1 MEKEK
6 LLELLSLGESN
17 NIELRNE
24 FDDYAICE
32 SICSF
37 LNTKGG
43 FVVCGLAKQLSSERV
58 ETWKQEIE
66 ERIERSIHPHAP
78 VFVSVSAVASN
89 WTLVIEVP
97 EGRDKPYEFAEK
109 VYIRRRNRPC
119 PADIGLIKEMI
130 FAGQV
135 APTRWERMF
144 SDEITLEDLSS
155 DELKRLL
162 EKMPFDND
170 LALQRHLEKLSLF
183 RQGRLTNAADILLSD
198 DPAVRHPQSRVRAV
212 CYTQKTASK
221 YQDIKKFEGPVIRLI
236 EDILNFIERN
246 TASQAVF
253 SENSAQR
260 KMIPQYPTNAIREG
274 LVNAFAHRDYA
285 SYGGGIRVEISPEKL
300 TIWNS
305 GSLPE
310 GVSLTSLQKGQ
321 ISVLRNPDIA
331 NYLHLHGY
339 MEMLGRGSVLI
350 QEECKNAQLPVPQ
363 WQVDDAGVT
372 LTFFASNI
380 WGEVSGPESG
390 PENKQAGPESGPMT
404 GPMMGPELLAAY
416 QTELVSTSKMDGV
429 MKVLTIEDMS
439 KAEIAD
445 ALGLK
450 SVSGA
455 LKRAIDVLENKFHFI
470 EKTVPGKTTSRKQK
484 YRLTDVGKKFLEDNY
499 K

>member
-58 ETWKQEIE
+58 ETWKQEIA
-66 ERIERSIHPHAP
+66 ERIERDIHPHAP

-97 EGRDKPYEFAEK
+97 EGRDKPYEFANK
-109 VYIRRRNRPC
+109 VFIRRRNRPY
-119 PADIGLIKEMI
+119 PADIGTIKEMI
-130 FAGQV
+130 FASQV
-135 APTRWERMF
+135 APIRWERMF
-144 SDEITLEDLSS
+144 SDEITIEDLSS
-155 DELKRLL
+155 DELKRLFD
-162 EKMPFDND
+162 KMPYGND
-170 LALQRHLEKLSLF
+170 LTLQRHLEKLSLC
-183 RQGRLTNAADILLSD
+183 RQGRLTNAADILLTD

-212 CYTQKTASK
+212 CYTQKAASK
-221 YQDIKKFEGPVIRLI
+221 YQDIKKFEGPVIQLI
-236 EDILNFIERN
+236 EDLLNFIERN

-253 SENSAQR
+253 STSSAQR
-260 KMIPQYPTNAIREG
+260 QMIPQYPKNAIREG

-285 SYGGGIRVEISPEKL
+285 SYGGGIRVEISPAKL

-305 GSLPE
+305 GNLPKD
-310 GVSLTSLQKGQ
+310 VTLTRLKKGQ

-350 QEECKNAQLPVPQ
+350 QEECKKAHLPVPE
-363 WQVDDAGVT
+363 WQADEAGVT
-372 LTFFASNI
+372 LTFFAADTPSK
-380 WGEVSGPESG
+380 VSR
-390 PENKQAGPESGPMT
+390 PESGPMT
-404 GPMMGPELLAAY
+404 RPELGPMTGPELFAAY
-416 QTELVSTSKMDGV
+416 QAELTSTSKMDGV
-429 MKVLTIEDMS
+429 MKVLTIGDMS
-439 KAEIAD
+439 KSEMAE
-445 ALGLK
+445 ALHLK

-455 LKRAIDVLENKFHFI
+455 LKRAVEKLEKKFHFI
-470 EKTVPGKTTSRKQK
+470 EKIDPDKTTSRNQK
-484 YRLTDVGKKFLEDNY
+484 YRLTAIGKKFLEDNY
-499 K
+499 Q

>member
-32 SICSF
+32 SICSV

-58 ETWKQEIE
+58 ETWKQEIA
-66 ERIERSIHPHAP
+66 ERIERDIHPHAP

-97 EGRDKPYEFAEK
+97 EGRDKPYEFANK
-109 VYIRRRNRPC
+109 VFIRRRNRPY
-119 PADIGLIKEMI
+119 PADIGTIKEMI
-130 FAGQV
+130 FASQV
-135 APTRWERMF
+135 APIRWERMF
-144 SDEITLEDLSS
+144 SDEITIEDLSS
-155 DELKRLL
+155 DELKRLFD
-162 EKMPFDND
+162 KMPYGND
-170 LALQRHLEKLSLF
+170 LTLQRHLEKLSLC
-183 RQGRLTNAADILLSD
+183 RQGRLTNAADILLTD

-212 CYTQKTASK
+212 CYTQKAASN
-221 YQDIKKFEGPVIRLI
+221 YQDIKKFEGPVIQLI
-236 EDILNFIERN
+236 EDLLNFIERN

-253 SENSAQR
+253 STSSAQR
-260 KMIPQYPTNAIREG
+260 QMIPQYPKNAIREG

-285 SYGGGIRVEISPEKL
+285 SYGGGIRVEISPAKL

-305 GSLPE
+305 GNLPKD
-310 GVSLTSLQKGQ
+310 VTLTRLKKGQ

-350 QEECKNAQLPVPQ
+350 QEECKKAHLPVPE
-363 WQVDDAGVT
+363 WQADEAGVT
-372 LTFFASNI
+372 LTFFAADTPSK
-380 WGEVSGPESG
+380 VSR
-390 PENKQAGPESGPMT
+390 PESGPMT
-404 GPMMGPELLAAY
+404 RPELGPMTGPELFAAY
-416 QTELVSTSKMDGV
+416 QAELTSTSKMDGV
-429 MKVLTIEDMS
+429 MKVLTIGDMS
-439 KAEIAD
+439 KSEMAE
-445 ALGLK
+445 ALHLK

-455 LKRAIDVLENKFHFI
+455 LKRAVEKLEKKFHFI
-470 EKTVPGKTTSRKQK
+470 EKIDPDKTTSRNQK
-484 YRLTDVGKKFLEDNY
+484 YRLTAIGKKFLEDNY
-499 K
+499 Q

>member
-6 LLELLSLGESN
+6 LLELLSLGESD
-17 NIELRNE
+17 NIELHNS
-24 FDDYAICE
+24 FDSYDICE

-43 FVVCGLAKQLSSERV
+43 FVVCGLTHPPTLERI
-58 ETWKQEIE
+58 ERWKQEIE
-66 ERIERSIHPHAP
+66 ERIENSIHPHAP
-78 VFVSVSAVASN
+78 VFVSISSVAN
-89 WTLVIEVP
+89 KQTLIIEVP

-109 VYIRRRNRPC
+109 VYIRRNNRPAS
-119 PADIGLIKEMI
+119 ADIGLIKEMI
-130 FAGQV
+130 FSSQV

-144 SDEITLEDLSS
+144 SDEITVDDLSS
-155 DELKRLL
+155 DELKRLFD
-162 EKMPFDND
+162 KMPYGND
-170 LALQRHLEKLSLF
+170 LTLQRHLEKLSLL
-183 RQGRLTNAADILLSD
+183 RQGRLTNAADILLTD

-212 CYTQKTASK
+212 CYTKKTASK
-221 YQDIKKFEGPVIRLI
+221 YQDIKKFEGPVIQLI
-236 EDILNFIERN
+236 EDILKFIERN

-260 KMIPQYPTNAIREG
+260 QMIPQYPTNAIREG

-350 QEECKNAQLPVPQ
+350 QEECKNANLPVPE
-363 WQVDDAGVT
+363 WQADEAGVT
-372 LTFFASNI
+372 LTFFASDTSS
-380 WGEVSGPESG
+380 EAFGPESG
-390 PENKQAGPESGPMT
+390 PVNEQAGPEKGPMS
-404 GPMMGPELLAAY
+404 GPELLAAY
-416 QTELVSTSKMDGV
+416 QVELVSASKMDGV
-429 MKVLTIEDMS
+429 MKVLTTDDMS
-439 KAEIAD
+439 KSEIAD

-455 LKRAIDVLENKFHFI
+455 LKRAIEALENKFHFI
-470 EKTVPGKTTSRKQK
+470 EKTVPDKPTSKKQK
-484 YRLTDVGKKFLEDNY
+484 YRLTDVGKKFMEDNC

>member
-43 FVVCGLAKQLSSERV
+43 FVVCGLTKQLSLERV
-58 ETWKQEIE
+58 ETWKQEIA
-66 ERIERSIHPHAP
+66 ERIERDIHPHAP

-97 EGRDKPYEFAEK
+97 EGRDKPYEFANK
-109 VYIRRRNRPC
+109 VFIRRRNRPY
-119 PADIGLIKEMI
+119 PADIGTIKEMI
-130 FAGQV
+130 FASQV
-135 APTRWERMF
+135 APIRWERMF
-144 SDEITLEDLSS
+144 SDEITIEDLSS
-155 DELKRLL
+155 DELKRLH
-162 EKMPFDND
+162 EKMPLGND
-170 LALQRHLEKLSLF
+170 LTLQRHLEKLSLF
-183 RQGRLTNAADILLSD
+183 RQGRLTNAADILLTSN
-198 DPAVRHPQSRVRAV
+198 PAIRHPQTRVRAV

-221 YQDIKKFEGPVIRLI
+221 YQDIKKFEGPVIQLI
-236 EDILNFIERN
+236 EDLLNFIERN

-253 SENSAQR
+253 STSSAQR
-260 KMIPQYPTNAIREG
+260 QMIPQYPKNAIREG

-285 SYGGGIRVEISPEKL
+285 SYGGGIRVEISPAKL

-305 GSLPE
+305 GNLPKD
-310 GVSLTSLQKGQ
+310 VTLARLKKGQ

-350 QEECKNAQLPVPQ
+350 QEECKNAQLPVPE
-363 WQVDDAGVT
+363 WQADEAGVT
-372 LTFFASNI
+372 LTFFAADTLS
-380 WGEVSGPESG
+380 EVSR
-390 PENKQAGPESGPMT
+390 PESGPMIEQA
-404 GPMMGPELLAAY
+404 GPELGPMTGPELFAAY
-416 QTELVSTSKMDGV
+416 QAELTSTSKMDGV
-429 MKVLTIEDMS
+429 MKVLTIGDMS
-439 KAEIAD
+439 KSEMAE
-445 ALGLK
+445 ALHLK

-455 LKRAIDVLENKFHFI
+455 LKRAVKKLEKKFHFI
-470 EKTVPGKTTSRKQK
+470 EKIDPDKMTSRNQK
-484 YRLTDVGKKFLEDNY
+484 YRLTAIGKKFLEDNY
-499 K
+499 Q